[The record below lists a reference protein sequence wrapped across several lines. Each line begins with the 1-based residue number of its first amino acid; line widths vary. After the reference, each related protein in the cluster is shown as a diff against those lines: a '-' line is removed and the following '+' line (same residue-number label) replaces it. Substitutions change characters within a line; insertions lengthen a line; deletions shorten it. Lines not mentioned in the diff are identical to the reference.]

1 MKKPFAVAP
10 AVAAGFLLSLFSA
23 GCASQGPSYGAGGG
37 DYFAEDRYYD
47 CLDGYD
53 CGYTQYPDGISSGL
67 LARQTVAHAGI
78 HRPAPRVI
86 QRPAIADSPAAR
98 EVRARLGLPRPS
110 SGVSADFFNG
120 PSGSTSSA
128 GGSSSDPNGGAS
140 VARAPVVLPSG
151 PASFS
156 PSTPSRS
163 DPVPTTSKQ

>member
-1 MKKPFAVAP
+1 MKKLFAVS
-10 AVAAGFLLSLFSA
+10 AVAAGLVLWLFSA

-53 CGYTQYPDGISSGL
+53 CGYTQYPDGTSAGL
-67 LARQTVAHAGI
+67 LARETVARSGI

-86 QRPAIADSPAAR
+86 QRPSIADSPAAR
-98 EVRARLGLPRPS
+98 EVRARLGIPRPS
-110 SGVSADFFNG
+110 SGVSSAFFSNA
-120 PSGSTSSA
+120 PGSSVSA
-128 GGSSSDPNGGAS
+128 GSSSDGGG

-156 PSTPSRS
+156 PATPSRPEPIPS
-163 DPVPTTSKQ
+163 TSKQY